1 VTPDDQSDIS
11 FAMPRRID
19 VAVETDFLLL
29 STELIFVTPVARGA
43 AGWGGGIP
51 GISCLQT
58 AANVKILLEFPGL
71 PPLRTSANV
80 NVVE

>member
-1 VTPDDQSDIS
+1 VTLDDQSDIS

-29 STELIFVTPVARGA
+29 STELIFVTPVAMGA
-43 AGWGGGIP
+43 AGWGIP